1 MESQNVIEVHDV
13 EKQFK
18 IYSDRGRQLKDYF
31 STRGRNKYELRQ
43 VLRGISFEVKK
54 GESVGLIGRNG
65 SGKSTTLK
73 LLSKIIRPS
82 RGTIEIRGR
91 VSSLL
96 ELGAGFHPDLS
107 GRKNIYMNASIFGLT
122 KGEIDHRIGDIIRF
136 SELEDYIDNPIR
148 TYSSGMYMRLAFA
161 VAINVDADILLI
173 DEILA
178 VGDISFQTKCFEKL
192 QEIKAAGT
200 TIIIVS
206 HSLDQI
212 EKICDKSI
220 WIEDGKIRLS
230 GKPREVH
237 QEYLYAMEQERL
249 RKYEQQHIGETA
261 VKEIDIEDD
270 AEEDAQTG
278 ANETE
283 EMKTE
288 ATKTEEINTEGTK
301 TEDTE
306 TASLLDG
313 IKTEPGEL
321 VNLLYRTDPK
331 AKRRG
336 NKKVVFKCLN
346 VLNGAG
352 RQSIIFTTGDKMFVY
367 LKMQS
372 EMEKVNGTVG
382 IVFFRDDGL
391 YCYGTNTFIEYQR
404 IVDLGGT
411 KELLVEIERI
421 MLLPG
426 KYYLTV
432 GMHDDKTAAVF
443 DQIDDAISFQVMDCK
458 GDIGVCRMDTVWT
471 LK

>member
-1 MESQNVIEVHDV
+1 MEPQNVIEVHDV

-82 RGTIEIRGR
+82 RGTIEIKGR

-122 KGEIDHRIGDIIRF
+122 KGEIDNRIGDIIRF

-161 VAINVDADILLI
+161 VAINVDAEILLI

-178 VGDISFQTKCFEKL
+178 VGDISFQAKCFEKL

-220 WIEDGKIRLS
+220 WIEDGEIRLS
-230 GKPREVH
+230 GMPREVH
-237 QEYLYAMEQERL
+237 QEYLYTMEQQRL
-249 RKYEQQHIGETA
+249 QKYEQQHIGEMT
-261 VKEIDIEDD
+261 VKETDIEDD
-270 AEEDAQTG
+270 AEEEVQTRE
-278 ANETE
+278 NKTE
-283 EMKTE
+283 E
-288 ATKTEEINTEGTK
+288 TKTEETK
-301 TEDTE
+301 TG
-306 TASLLDG
+306 SLLEG

-352 RQSIIFTTGDKMFVY
+352 RQSIIFTTGEKMFVY

-372 EMEKVNGTVG
+372 ELEKVNGTVG
-382 IVFFRDDGL
+382 IVIFRDDGL

-404 IVDLGGT
+404 IVNLGGT

-443 DQIDDAISFQVMDCK
+443 DQIDDVISFQVMDRK